1 MRDHALAHLEG
12 PSYQFLEAKFGTY
25 PFDCTVKGEKQQK
38 GWTIYWK
45 PDEVRAGEVTA
56 EKEDGTVVTFTW
68 DDNCNNPG
76 WCKLDWVVVDPIR
89 QQLSNA
95 GVVIDPTWEAPD
107 GTVTSLDGYLDT
119 YFQEIYLEGEDVDM
133 VNKITNFVSESALE
147 EYVAAIEGEVRK
159 YLTQHVNYGKAA
171 KRMYNVFRIT
181 GRHVDAA
188 FVRELFDEPA
198 TILYQ
203 VHALIMT
210 LHNATEPGS
219 TIPIETV
226 RDQCDALIVQV
237 VDLLEGDEEKEIVKA
252 LLALRNS
259 LEDQEAG
266 AAKTAAVE
274 GAQAKVENLIN
285 TFFRERL
292 MEMPTIREY
301 IDEIQ
306 AGGGEAAH

>member
-1 MRDHALAHLEG
+1 MPR
-12 PSYQFLEAKFGTY
+12 T
-25 PFDCTVKGEKQQK
+25 
-38 GWTIYWK
+38 
-45 PDEVRAGEVTA
+45 
-56 EKEDGTVVTFTW
+56 
-68 DDNCNNPG
+68 
-76 WCKLDWVVVDPIR
+76 
-89 QQLSNA
+89 
-95 GVVIDPTWEAPD
+95 
-107 GTVTSLDGYLDT
+107 
-119 YFQEIYLEGEDVDM
+119 
-133 VNKITNFVSESALE
+133 
-147 EYVAAIEGEVRK
+147 
-159 YLTQHVNYGKAA
+159 KAA

-219 TIPIETV
+219 AIPIDTV
-226 RDQCDALIVQV
+226 RDQADALIIQV
-237 VDLLEGDEEKEIVKA
+237 VDVLEGDEEKEIVKA

-259 LEDQEAG
+259 LENQEAG
-266 AAKTAAVE
+266 EAKTAAVE

-285 TFFRERL
+285 TFFRDRL

-306 AGGGEAAH
+306 TAGGKAAH